1 MESSFGSVR
10 NRAKEVQ
17 DFAKV
22 DGNGKKDAEAAG
34 KMPFQDNLNEMLIM
48 NCQTSKS
55 QITLV
60 FTFEKTYDVE
70 QEAHL
75 DMLIQLL
82 NHQGEGTMFDIL
94 KSLNYL

>member
-1 MESSFGSVR
+1 
-10 NRAKEVQ
+10 
-17 DFAKV
+17 
-22 DGNGKKDAEAAG
+22 
-34 KMPFQDNLNEMLIM
+34 M
-48 NCQTSKS
+48 NSQTSKN

-70 QEAHL
+70 QDAHL